1 MRKTS
6 QFNFEKLSPLAE
18 QKMNRTIESNIP
30 GDRASRTEQT
40 QLFIN
45 HFSSSSSF
53 FFGVPLGELTIF
65 ESKQA

>member
-45 HFSSSSSF
+45 HFSSSSLF
-53 FFGVPLGELTIF
+53 FFGALLEELTIF
-65 ESKQA
+65 ELKQA